1 MASIDVQGTALQ
13 YEEAGHGEPLVLVHG
28 SASDQRTWHGQ
39 REALAG
45 HHRVIT
51 YSRRYHWPNAP
62 IADGVDYSMLQHVDD
77 LQAVLRSLGAVPA
90 HLVGHS
96 YGALLC
102 LLLALRDPSLVR
114 SLVLTEPPALTLF
127 VSNVPRPLEILRLIA
142 TRPRTAFAII
152 RFGAGDVVPAQK
164 AFRRGDAEAGVRIFG
179 DAVFGPGG
187 YARMPEGRRQ
197 QVRDNLSNIRAELL
211 GSGFAPLRAEAMRA
225 LRIPVLLVTGER
237 SVALFLRLTEGL
249 AALLPRA
256 QRATIPGAS
265 HAVHEDNAPAFNAAV
280 LAFLGGAT

>member
-45 HHRVIT
+45 HHRAIT

-77 LQAVLRSLGAVPA
+77 LQALLRALGAVPA

-96 YGALLC
+96 YGAFLC

-114 SLVLTEPPALTLF
+114 SLVLAEPPALTLF
-127 VSNVPRPLEILRLIA
+127 VSNAPTPLEMLKLAA
-142 TRPRTAFAII
+142 TRPRTALAIA
-152 RFGAGDVVPAQK
+152 RFGAGGAVPAQK
-164 AFRRGDAEAGVRIFG
+164 AFRRGDAEAAVRIFG

-197 QVRDNLSNIRAELL
+197 QVRDNLSSIRAELL
-211 GSGFAPLRAEAMRA
+211 GSGFAPLRGEAMRA

-237 SVALFLRLTEGL
+237 SVDLFHRLADRL
-249 AALLPRA
+249 AELLPRVHRVGIA
-256 QRATIPGAS
+256 GAT
-265 HAVHEDNAPAFNAAV
+265 HAMHEDNPAAFNRAV
-280 LAFLGGAT
+280 LEFLGAGT